1 MEVTRIFH
9 PIGQGGFYTESFD
22 DQHMV
27 VYDCG
32 GKSRVFMEEYIN
44 SFLSEIP
51 EQPIEA
57 VFISHLHED
66 HINGLQH
73 LIAKTEVRRIFL
85 PQLTKEKVLDVLL
98 YNALHSSKINSN
110 DFIIN
115 FIDAI
120 RLEREFENVAII
132 QVQESEMRE
141 RPNIDSI
148 SIDSPLTQISP
159 SLPSGT
165 PLTFNNNLWYYI
177 PYNPVSPSLSFDK
190 ILDEKIRE
198 TLINIYNDPS
208 AKSQAEK
215 IAELMKN
222 KGIEVC
228 KNAYAELFGRIHNSQ
243 SMPIFSGLLNPRGTT
258 TTIEIGHV
266 SNPIEPIRL
275 IKHIYIDNHNCELE
289 LLANI
294 EDSYH
299 SIVHCHSHMIHCRRA
314 CNIITNFLYTGDFE
328 AGNVISLKNYF
339 IGHLWNSICGIQI
352 PHHGS
357 RHNYT
362 PNLYSGKLYAVA
374 SAGIRNKYHHPNID
388 TLTNIAANGC
398 FPFVVTE
405 DSKTAIYQHFNIK
418 QL

>member
-9 PIGQGGFYTESFD
+9 PVGQGGFYTESFD
-22 DQHMV
+22 NQHMV

-32 GKSRVFMEEYIN
+32 GKSRVFMEEYIK

-51 EQPIEA
+51 KQPIEA

-73 LIAKTEVRRIFL
+73 LIAKTEVKRIFL

-148 SIDSPLTQISP
+148 SIDSSLTQISP

-222 KGIEVC
+222 KGIDVC

-243 SMPIFSGLLNPRGTT
+243 SMPVFSGLLNPRGTT

-275 IKHIYIDNHNCELE
+275 IKHIYTDNHNCELE

-357 RHNYT
+357 RHKYT

-405 DSKTAIYQHFNIK
+405 DGKTAIYQHFNIK
-418 QL
+418 

>member
-9 PIGQGGFYTESFD
+9 PVGQGGFYTESFD
-22 DQHMV
+22 NQHMV

-32 GKSRVFMEEYIN
+32 GKSRVFMEEYIK

-51 EQPIEA
+51 KQPIEA

-73 LIAKTEVRRIFL
+73 LIAKTEVKRIFL

-148 SIDSPLTQISP
+148 SIDSSLTQISP

-215 IAELMKN
+215 IAELMKD

-243 SMPIFSGLLNPRGTT
+243 SMPVFSGLLNPRGTT

-275 IKHIYIDNHNCELE
+275 IKHIYTDNHNCELE

-405 DSKTAIYQHFNIK
+405 DGKTAIYQHFNIK
-418 QL
+418 

>member
-9 PIGQGGFYTESFD
+9 PVGQGGFYTESFD
-22 DQHMV
+22 NQHMV

-51 EQPIEA
+51 KQPIEA

-73 LIAKTEVRRIFL
+73 LIDKTKVRRIFL

-120 RLEREFENVAII
+120 RLEREFKNVAVI

-215 IAELMKN
+215 IAELMKD

-228 KNAYAELFGRIHNSQ
+228 KNAYAKLFGRIHNSQ
-243 SMPIFSGLLNPRGTT
+243 SMPVFSGLLNPRGTT

-266 SNPIEPIRL
+266 SNPIELIRL
-275 IKHIYIDNHNCELE
+275 IKHIYTDNHNCDLE

-294 EDSYH
+294 ENNSYH
-299 SIVHCHSHMIHCRRA
+299 SIFHCHSHMIHCRRA

-388 TLTNIAANGC
+388 TLTNIAANEC

-405 DSKTAIYQHFNIK
+405 DVKTAIYQHFKIK
-418 QL
+418 